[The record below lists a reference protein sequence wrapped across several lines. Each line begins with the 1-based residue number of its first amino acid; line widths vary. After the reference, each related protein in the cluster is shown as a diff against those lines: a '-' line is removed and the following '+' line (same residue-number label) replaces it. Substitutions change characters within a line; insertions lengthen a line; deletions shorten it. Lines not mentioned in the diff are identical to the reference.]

1 MVHPFMKITLQQC
14 KQKIQPLPQRKLLII
29 HQPELSSLKKRYEV
43 VYFVTI
49 EQSIEIYHNAYFADL
64 NNRRGYA

>member
-43 VYFVTI
+43 VYCVTI

-64 NNRRGYA
+64 NNRRRYA